1 VEFPKDKR
9 GKTMEVIRGIIIN
22 ADEYKEGFISEE
34 KIVEAWINQSDLK
47 DFVDKKKVWHKG
59 ECRSYPDC
67 SICLFLKDL
76 ENEVTGRASSQD

>member
-1 VEFPKDKR
+1 MEFSKINEVEK
-9 GKTMEVIRGIIIN
+9 MEVIRGIIIS

-34 KIVEAWINQSDLK
+34 KIVEVWINQSDLK
-47 DFVDKKKVWHKG
+47 DFVDGKKVWHKG

-76 ENEVTGRASSQD
+76 ENEVIGNSL